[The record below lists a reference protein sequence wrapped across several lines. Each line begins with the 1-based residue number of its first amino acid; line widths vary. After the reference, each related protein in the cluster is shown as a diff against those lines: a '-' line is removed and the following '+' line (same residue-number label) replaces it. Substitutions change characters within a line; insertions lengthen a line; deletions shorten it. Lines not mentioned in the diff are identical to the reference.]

1 MALDPVTAL
10 LDVGSKIIDRIWPDP
25 TQAAQAKLELFK
37 LQQSGELQQMAA
49 ESELLKKQIEVNGEE
64 AKSTSLF
71 VSGARPF
78 ILWGCGFAMLY
89 AALFEPI
96 MRFVAV
102 VVYHYAGAFPVI
114 DTTLTTQML
123 LGLLGLGTL
132 RTVDKIKGVASK

>member
-10 LDVGSKIIDRIWPDP
+10 LDVGSKVIDRLWPDP
-25 TQAAQAKLELFK
+25 AQRDAAKLELFK
-37 LQQSGELQQMAA
+37 LQQSGELAQLAA
-49 ESELLKKQIEVNGEE
+49 QTDLAKMQIAVNVEE
-64 AKSTSLF
+64 AKSSSVF

-78 ILWGCGFAMLY
+78 ILWGCGIAMLY

-114 DTTLTTQML
+114 DTSLTTQLLFAL
-123 LGLLGLGTL
+123 LGLAGM

>member
-10 LDVGSKIIDRIWPDP
+10 LDIGSRVIDRLWPDP
-25 TQAAQAKLELFK
+25 TQAAAAKLELIK
-37 LQQSGELQQMAA
+37 LQQSGELAAMAA
-49 ESELLKKQIEVNGEE
+49 ETDLAKNQIKVNEE
-64 AKSTSLF
+64 SAKSSSVF

-102 VVYHYAGAFPVI
+102 VCFAYAGNFPAL
-114 DTTLTTQML
+114 DTTLTTQVL
-123 LGLLGLGTL
+123 LGLLGLGAL
-132 RTVDKIKGVASK
+132 RTVDKVKGVASK